1 MIKVKDEVYLY
12 SFAGER
18 LKRLAPDFVGAMSVA
33 GRRGESDFFVTM
45 TGFTTP
51 GVVARFDFSQKV
63 ENRRWSIYRTTFVN
77 GLDPED
83 FIAEQVCVVVSVIL
97 AWPENS
103 LHEIAWLTTWHR
115 SGMRA
120 KMVRKYQCS

>member
-12 SFAGER
+12 SFTGER
-18 LKRLAPDFVGAMSVA
+18 LTRLAPDFVGAASVA
-33 GRRGESDFFVTM
+33 GRRGKSDFFVTM

-51 GVVARFDFSQKV
+51 GVVARFDFSQKA
-63 ENRRWSIYRTTFVN
+63 ENKRWSIYRTTFVN

-83 FIAEQVCVVVSVIL
+83 FIAEQVCVMVSVIL

-103 LHEIAWLTTWHR
+103 LHEIDLLTI
-115 SGMRA
+115 
-120 KMVRKYQCS
+120 